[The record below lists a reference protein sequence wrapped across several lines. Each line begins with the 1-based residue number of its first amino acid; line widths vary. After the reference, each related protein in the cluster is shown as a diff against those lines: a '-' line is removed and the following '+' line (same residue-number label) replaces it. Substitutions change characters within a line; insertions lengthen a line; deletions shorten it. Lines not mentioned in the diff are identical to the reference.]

1 MNPDIEK
8 VIDMHPDGILLSP
21 YENSG
26 GYGRIE
32 KLNIPILE
40 CADYMETS
48 ALGRAEWV
56 RFYGLL
62 FGKEAEADSLFAG
75 VEEAYLSLRNQVKDI
90 TPKPTVITELKTG
103 GTWYVPGET
112 VQWQNCMP
120 MRGHGIY
127 LPIFLKAVLLL
138 WLLKQYSI
146 KDSTPISG

>member
-1 MNPDIEK
+1 MSPDIEK

-32 KLNIPILE
+32 KLNVPILE

-62 FGKEAEADSLFAG
+62 FGK
-75 VEEAYLSLRNQVKDI
+75 
-90 TPKPTVITELKTG
+90 
-103 GTWYVPGET
+103 
-112 VQWQNCMP
+112 
-120 MRGHGIY
+120 
-127 LPIFLKAVLLL
+127 
-138 WLLKQYSI
+138 
-146 KDSTPISG
+146 